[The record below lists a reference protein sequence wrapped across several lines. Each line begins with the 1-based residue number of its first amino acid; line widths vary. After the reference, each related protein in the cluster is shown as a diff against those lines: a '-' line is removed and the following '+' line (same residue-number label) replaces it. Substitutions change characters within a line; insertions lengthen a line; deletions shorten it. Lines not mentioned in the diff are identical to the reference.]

1 MTNIKS
7 KVMATLAGVVV
18 VAGCSS
24 NQFDIQNT
32 NAPTVEATTG
42 TPTKLTLARLAVG
55 VAQGLLA
62 DVGPEITTW
71 GAFGREDYNLL
82 GNDPRTTTETIA
94 GPLDPGGVGG
104 GQWGK
109 YASIRTINI
118 YLAAVDKA
126 ADMTA
131 AEKAASKGYAQT
143 LQAVLF
149 HRLLLR
155 NASLGI
161 PVDVAVGLDQPPA
174 PFLTQANAYNRI
186 ISLLDDA
193 RTNLAGGGAAFPFT
207 MPPGYTGFDT
217 PANFIKFNRGY
228 FAKVQNHR
236 ATFVGGGAA
245 AYQAAITALSQSFVD
260 PAGSLGAG
268 VSYAYSSASGEPA
281 NPVTEPLSAVR
292 FYIHHSIR
300 DAAQFKTNGVD
311 KDDRYVNKT
320 RPVAPRTQNNLTET
334 LKPIIYNKPG
344 TFDPDLDADV
354 PLLKNEEL
362 ILLRAEARWF
372 TGDKAND
379 LADINAV
386 RTRSGG
392 LPNTSLTPGSA
403 DPAFVTELM
412 YNRRYSLLFEQGTSW
427 HDARRFGRQT
437 DLPRDRAG
445 DTIFPYMTIPAGE
458 CDARGLVVPCTPPT
472 S

>member
-1 MTNIKS
+1 MTNFTFRA
-7 KVMATLAGVVV
+7 MATLAGVLVV
-18 VAGCSS
+18 GGCS
-24 NQFDIQNT
+24 NDQFDIQNT

-42 TPTKLTLARLAVG
+42 NPTKLTLARLAVG

-62 DVGPEITTW
+62 DVGGEISTW

-104 GQWGK
+104 GQWNAK

-118 YLAAVDKA
+118 YLAGIDKA
-126 ADMTA
+126 GDMTA

-143 LQAVLF
+143 IEAILL

-155 NASLGI
+155 NGTLGI
-161 PVDVAVGLDQPPA
+161 PVDVVAGLDVPPA
-174 PFLTQANAYNRI
+174 PFLTQGNAYNRI
-186 ISLLDDA
+186 ATLLDDA
-193 RTNLAGGGAAFPFT
+193 RTNLAAGGAAFPFA
-207 MPPGYTGFDT
+207 MPPGYAGFDT
-217 PANFIKFNRGY
+217 PTNFLTFNRGY
-228 FAKVQNHR
+228 YAKVQIHR
-236 ATFVGGGAA
+236 ATFAAAGAA
-245 AYQAAITALSQSFVD
+245 AYQSALTALGQSFVD
-260 PAGSLGAG
+260 PAGSLATG
-268 VSYAYSSASGEPA
+268 VYYAYSSASGEPA

-292 FYIHHSIR
+292 FYIHHSIS
-300 DAAQFKTNGVD
+300 DAAQLKGNGQ
-311 KDDRYVNKT
+311 KDDRVAAKT
-320 RPVAPRTQNNLTET
+320 SPVGTRTQNNLTEF

-344 TFDPDLDADV
+344 SLAADLDADV

-362 ILLRAEARWF
+362 VLLRAEARWF
-372 TGDKAND
+372 TGDKTNA
-379 LADINAV
+379 LADINAI
-386 RTRSGG
+386 RARSGG
-392 LPNTSLTPGSA
+392 LPATSLTAGSTDA
-403 DPAFVTELM
+403 AFVTELM

-445 DTIFPYMTIPAGE
+445 DTIFQFMTIPAGE

>member
-7 KVMATLAGVVV
+7 RVMASLAGLSI

-24 NQFDIQNT
+24 EQFDIQNT

-55 VAQGLLA
+55 VAQGVLF
-62 DVGPEITTW
+62 DVGPEISTW

-109 YASIRTINI
+109 YAAIRTINI
-118 YLAAVDKA
+118 YLSGIDKA

-143 LQAVLF
+143 LQAVLL

-155 NASLGI
+155 NAALGI
-161 PVDVAVGLDQPPA
+161 PVDVAVGLDQAPA

-186 ISLLDDA
+186 VALLDEA
-193 RTNLAGGGAAFPFT
+193 RTNLAAGAAFPFT
-207 MPPGYTGFDT
+207 MPPGYAGFDT
-217 PANFIKFNRGY
+217 PATFLKFNRGY
-228 FAKVQNHR
+228 YAKVQNHR

-245 AYQAAITALSQSFVD
+245 AYQAAITALAQSFVD
-260 PAGSLGAG
+260 PAGSLSAG
-268 VSYAYSSASGEPA
+268 VFYAYSSASGEPA

-292 FYIHHSIR
+292 YYIHHSIR
-300 DAAQFKTNGVD
+300 DAAQLKGNGD
-311 KDDRYVNKT
+311 KDDRYTNKT
-320 RPVAPRTQNNLTET
+320 RPVATRTQNNLTET
-334 LKPIIYNKPG
+334 LKPVIYNKPG

-354 PLLKNEEL
+354 PMLKNEEL

-372 TGDKAND
+372 TGDKASA
-379 LADINAV
+379 LADINVV
-386 RTRSGG
+386 RNRSGG
-392 LPNTSLTPGSA
+392 LPNTALNPGSSDA
-403 DPAFVTELM
+403 AFITELM

-427 HDARRFGRQT
+427 HDSRRFNRTG
-437 DLPRDRAG
+437 DLPRDRPG

-458 CDARGLVVPCTPPT
+458 CDARALVVPCTPPT